1 MADQPPERRWRCGIE
16 VYLPLSSDVRN
27 DGAISIVRDDS
38 GTLGERRSD
47 KTELGPRS
55 RLVRRYWLA
64 SRHCDSDVPMS
75 TTLPCLCSPSC
86 ESHQSFIQHATIL
99 PSFPCYYKAVAS
111 RAIAHQVEHFL
122 SSDSFEPS
130 THPSIHQSTH
140 SSIHPPIS
148 SPSSHPSIRPRLI
161 RTSSTYLSLATYQS
175 HHITRGAASCQP
187 KHPLDR
193 NPIAL
198 VIYTRC
204 CRVWRATSRDT
215 PPS

>member
-1 MADQPPERRWRCGIE
+1 MILVLWGK
-16 VYLPLSSDVRN
+16 
-27 DGAISIVRDDS
+27 GAR
-38 GTLGERRSD
+38 TRRSW
-47 KTELGPRS
+47 G
-55 RLVRRYWLA
+55 LVRACCGVIGWLPVIVTRMFRCRRPCHA
-64 SRHCDSDVPMS
+64 FVRHLANPISHS
-75 TTLPCLCSPSC
+75 FNTL
-86 ESHQSFIQHATIL
+86 QSFL
-99 PSFPCYYKAVAS
+99 LFPCYYKGVAS

-161 RTSSTYLSLATYQS
+161 RTSSTYLTLATYQS

>member
-1 MADQPPERRWRCGIE
+1 MILVLWGK
-16 VYLPLSSDVRN
+16 
-27 DGAISIVRDDS
+27 GAR
-38 GTLGERRSD
+38 TRRSW
-47 KTELGPRS
+47 G
-55 RLVRRYWLA
+55 LVRACCGVIGWLPVIVTRMFRCRRPCHA
-64 SRHCDSDVPMS
+64 FVRHLANPISHS
-75 TTLPCLCSPSC
+75 FNTL
-86 ESHQSFIQHATIL
+86 QSFL
-99 PSFPCYYKAVAS
+99 LFPCYYKGVAS

-175 HHITRGAASCQP
+175 RHITRGAASCQP